1 MTQTGDTGPV
11 RIRVVRGG
19 RKLTRLGV
27 STFRNVF
34 VAEVADVDQLAALGV
49 PLDQLLLRW
58 AGTGELGPGG
68 CLGQTARASS
78 VNAVA
83 RGSCAGTSVASSLWP
98 RRRFCTKAW
107 PAAIRAADRACFNP
121 RIGRSRSFN
130 PA

>member
-11 RIRVVRGG
+11 RIRVVRSG

-58 AGTGELGPGG
+58 AGMGELGPGG
-68 CLGQTARASS
+68 AS
-78 VNAVA
+78 V
-83 RGSCAGTSVASSLWP
+83 
-98 RRRFCTKAW
+98 RRR
-107 PAAIRAADRACFNP
+107 
-121 RIGRSRSFN
+121 GRVR
-130 PA
+130 